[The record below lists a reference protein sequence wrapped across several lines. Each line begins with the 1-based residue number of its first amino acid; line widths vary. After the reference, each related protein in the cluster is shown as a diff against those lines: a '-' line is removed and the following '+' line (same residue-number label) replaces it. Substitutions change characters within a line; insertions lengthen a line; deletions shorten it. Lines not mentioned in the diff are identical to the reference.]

1 MLYVYKSMIDCILMW
16 YICENILCWIFKVR
30 REKNLFIYI
39 EKKEDI

>member
-16 YICENILCWIFKVR
+16 YICEYFRLEEK
-30 REKNLFIYI
+30 KNLFIYI